1 MRSDSAPLMVNL
13 FLCYYESKCIR
24 KIKKVELNRTREFA
38 RFINDLTALND
49 GAKFHRSYK
58 EIYPPELELKTE
70 ITGKA
75 GESFLDLYTNI
86 KGNIFSM
93 KLFGKIDAFTFSI
106 VRMPH
111 LLSNFSFKMFYAHAG
126 QKFQE
131 LSE

>member
-58 EIYPPELELKTE
+58 EIYPPELELKRE

-93 KLFGKIDAFTFSI
+93 K
-106 VRMPH
+106 H
-111 LLSNFSFKMFYAHAG
+111 LWQNRCFY
-126 QKFQE
+126 FFYR
-131 LSE
+131 